1 MTTQTNRLSTPLTP
15 TPPVTASSSKAAPT
29 ATGRGVDGL
38 AGKPAQ
44 VPQRL
49 AERLAAGSL
58 SADHVTGSRAYRDV
72 KGRVR
77 ALIPAVRRR
86 GAAVIAAAAI
96 AGAAVLTLGHDT
108 GTRTAASTTTASAP
122 PTPATETV
130 VSGSTPGCASPS
142 TESTEPATGAAAI
155 VLFESAYYQARDARL
170 ARQVVADHASVPDA
184 ATIQAGIDSF
194 PAGTAYCARI
204 RLLTAGLYAVE
215 VTETRPGG
223 EVVSWSQRVT
233 TTEVDGRALITS
245 ITSG

>member
-1 MTTQTNRLSTPLTP
+1 MTTQTNRLSTPL
-15 TPPVTASSSKAAPT
+15 APT
-29 ATGRGVDGL
+29 TTDRGIDGL
-38 AGKPAQ
+38 AGKPAR

-58 SADHVTGSRAYRDV
+58 SADHVPGSRTYGDA

-77 ALIPAVRRR
+77 ALIPA
-86 GAAVIAAAAI
+86 AARSRVAVVIAAAAI
-96 AGAAVLTLGHDT
+96 AGAAVLTLGQDT
-108 GTRTAASTTTASAP
+108 GTRTAASSTTASAP
-122 PTPATETV
+122 SAPVTESV
-130 VSGSTPGCASPS
+130 VSGTAPGCASPS
-142 TESTEPATGAAAI
+142 TGSAEPVTGAAAI
-155 VLFESAYYQARDARL
+155 VLFESAYYQARDARR
-170 ARQVVADHASVPDA
+170 ARQVVADRASVSDV
-184 ATIQAGIDSF
+184 ATIQAGIDSV